1 MARLQKISLH
11 WWEQLKCRPFR
22 FVVFFVVFRWGGGN
36 GCNIHPRKIH
46 VEPPKNGGLE
56 DVMFLLHW
64 EIETVSGVYDDASS
78 WNG

>member
-1 MARLQKISLH
+1 M
-11 WWEQLKCRPFR
+11 C
-22 FVVFFVVFRWGGGN
+22 VCVFFVGVMEMA
-36 GCNIHPRKIH
+36 CNIDPRKIH

-56 DVMFLLHW
+56 DVMFLLHC